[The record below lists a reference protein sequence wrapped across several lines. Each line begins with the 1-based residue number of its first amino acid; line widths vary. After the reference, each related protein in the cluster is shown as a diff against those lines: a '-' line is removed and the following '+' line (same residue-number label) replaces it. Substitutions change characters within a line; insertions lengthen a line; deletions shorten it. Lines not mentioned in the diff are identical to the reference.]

1 VTGQTTQAGTI
12 DEAGAGR
19 TTPGG
24 DALLLRVP
32 FQATTRGE
40 ATFTSLP
47 ADNLPASDVLLFG
60 IDGPV
65 PNGPV
70 PLGNVSYGTA
80 TITVKGPPDANDDS
94 YEVRED
100 ESLTKDSDVGVLNN
114 DTDEEGD
121 PLTAVLDEEPQHGTL
136 TLNDDGSFVY
146 TPEKDFFG
154 TDQFTY
160 KANDG
165 NFDSTPATVTITVNG
180 VNDPPVAADD
190 QYTMLRNAELTVA
203 APGVLSNDRDADGD
217 SPKAQLQDAPEHG
230 DVTLNENGSFTYTP
244 DENFGGHDSFTY
256 VAADAQSSS
265 NVATVEI
272 EVIFPWQNP
281 THNED
286 VNGDGFASPID
297 SLIVLNDVARNGSHS
312 LASPPVPPEIPP
324 PFPDVNGDVAVSKFD
339 SDRVLQYLN
348 TNGSGPLSGG
358 PLLPYTPDVDSG
370 VSAAFRI
377 ETRDENGQVAST
389 FGLGDTLWL
398 RVYVRDGRSTGTG
411 VFSAY
416 LDVAYAEAGFTVPAQ
431 AAIAFGSTFADV
443 QAGTT
448 GTPGLL
454 DEVGAVQ
461 AIRPGNKA
469 EVLLFQIPLL
479 AKALG
484 QFQIQ
489 ANPADNLP
497 ASDVT
502 LFGLDGPVPTDQI
515 NYGAGTTVTI
525 VQSDADGDG
534 VRDRVEGGAPN
545 NGDGNSDQTADAQQS
560 HVASFLSAAADR
572 YVTLIAS
579 SQTPLRNVATTVNP
593 SPGNAPS
600 DVEFP
605 LGLFRFDVSNVATG
619 AAATVAVRLESGAAA
634 NTVYR
639 YGPTPDNATP
649 HWYPFLF
656 DGQTGAVIYSNRI
669 ELRFVEGRR
678 GDDNSSTSG
687 VTVGVVA
694 LGYTATPWRNPVRPE
709 DVNNDGVV
717 TPTDALQLINEI
729 NSTGPRDLPPVPT
742 GTSFLPPLVDPN
754 GDNQLSAADVLHVIN
769 YLNSVNLG
777 EGEAEGVDSFG
788 TEDGSQMRLA
798 WSSEAV
804 EIAHRG
810 FASPTL
816 LQTLEG
822 TAQNGLRSP
831 QADARFTAPATA
843 KEVDPQYKASSS
855 RHAAFASL
863 ARADRLGME
872 EILLDIAEDIAGSWQ
887 SPMT

>member
-1 VTGQTTQAGTI
+1 
-12 DEAGAGR
+12 
-19 TTPGG
+19 
-24 DALLLRVP
+24 
-32 FQATTRGE
+32 
-40 ATFTSLP
+40 
-47 ADNLPASDVLLFG
+47 
-60 IDGPV
+60 
-65 PNGPV
+65 
-70 PLGNVSYGTA
+70 
-80 TITVKGPPDANDDS
+80 
-94 YEVRED
+94 
-100 ESLTKDSDVGVLNN
+100 
-114 DTDEEGD
+114 
-121 PLTAVLDEEPQHGTL
+121 
-136 TLNDDGSFVY
+136 
-146 TPEKDFFG
+146 
-154 TDQFTY
+154 
-160 KANDG
+160 
-165 NFDSTPATVTITVNG
+165 
-180 VNDPPVAADD
+180 
-190 QYTMLRNAELTVA
+190 
-203 APGVLSNDRDADGD
+203 
-217 SPKAQLQDAPEHG
+217 
-230 DVTLNENGSFTYTP
+230 
-244 DENFGGHDSFTY
+244 
-256 VAADAQSSS
+256 
-265 NVATVEI
+265 
-272 EVIFPWQNP
+272 
-281 THNED
+281 
-286 VNGDGFASPID
+286 
-297 SLIVLNDVARNGSHS
+297 
-312 LASPPVPPEIPP
+312 
-324 PFPDVNGDVAVSKFD
+324 
-339 SDRVLQYLN
+339 
-348 TNGSGPLSGG
+348 
-358 PLLPYTPDVDSG
+358 
-370 VSAAFRI
+370 
-377 ETRDENGQVAST
+377 
-389 FGLGDTLWL
+389 
-398 RVYVRDGRSTGTG
+398 
-411 VFSAY
+411 
-416 LDVAYAEAGFTVPAQ
+416 
-431 AAIAFGSTFADV
+431 
-443 QAGTT
+443 
-448 GTPGLL
+448 
-454 DEVGAVQ
+454 
-461 AIRPGNKA
+461 
-469 EVLLFQIPLL
+469 VLLFQIPLL